1 MAKVFRLVAAA
12 VAVICVSGAAF
23 AQTAATGNI
32 EGVVTDASGGVLPGV
47 TVVIKNAETNVARE
61 VTSDSGG
68 RYRAT
73 ALQPGTYE
81 VTANLAGFQA
91 PALGRIEVLVGQTQA
106 VDVAMRPAGVSE
118 AVTVTGESPLI
129 DTQRTDVS
137 NVVGERAIEN
147 LPINGRRW
155 ENFVLLGPAVTNDGN
170 FGLVSYRGI
179 SGLYNNNTVDGAD
192 NNQAFFSEARGR
204 TRTSYSISQAAI
216 KEFQVGVSNFSA
228 EFGRAAGGTVNAIT
242 KSGTNTF
249 HGEGFYFLRD
259 DKFQAQDPF
268 TPIKPDERRQQYG
281 VSTGGPLRA
290 DKVFYF
296 VNFDQQRRDFPLLR
310 APGPEHVPH
319 RAVHGAG
326 LRRDARVLQRARR
339 LQSARR
345 QQQHPARQGR
355 LCDVESQQHHP
366 AVQHAP
372 LGLPQRRPDAAGHF
386 GGAVGERDRQGQDRL
401 RPRHGEHGALRALAQ

>member
-1 MAKVFRLVAAA
+1 MVRVFRLTAVAAA
-12 VAVICVSGAAF
+12 VICLSGAAF

-47 TVVIKNAETNVARE
+47 TVVVKNTETNVARE

-106 VDVAMRPAGVSE
+106 VDVAMRPAGVTE

-268 TPIKPDERRQQYG
+268 TPIKPDERRQQFG

-296 VNFDQQRRDFPLLR
+296 VNYDQQRAQLSVLR
-310 APGPEHVPH
+310 APGPEQLHH
-319 RAVHGAG
+319 RRVRGTRM
-326 LRRDARVLQRARR
+326 RRRPSRSTTGSASSIRAKATTKSC
-339 LQSARR
+339 SARSTTR
-345 QQQHPARQGR
+345 CRTATTSPCSTTCTAGTPPTASRR
-355 LCDVESQQHHP
+355 SRSFP
-366 AVQHAP
+366 W
-372 LGLPQRRPDAAGHF
+372 RRP
-386 GGAVGERDRQGQDRL
+386 
-401 RPRHGEHGALRALAQ
+401 PMALTR

>member
-1 MAKVFRLVAAA
+1 MGKVFHLVTAAFA
-12 VAVICVSGAAF
+12 IVFLSGAAY
-23 AQTAATGNI
+23 AQTAATGSI
-32 EGVVTDASGGVLPGV
+32 EGVVTDTSGAMLPGV
-47 TVVIKNAETNVARE
+47 TVVVKNTETNVARE
-61 VTSDSGG
+61 AITDSGG

-81 VTANLAGFQA
+81 VIATLAGFQA
-91 PALGRIEVLVGQTQA
+91 PALGRVEVLVGQTQS
-106 VDVAMRPAGVSE
+106 VDVAMRTAGFTE
-118 AVTVTGESPLI
+118 AVTVTGEAPLI

-228 EFGRAAGGTVNAIT
+228 EFGRAAGGTVNAVT

-249 HGEGFYFLRD
+249 RGEGFYFLRD
-259 DKFQAQDPF
+259 DKFQSQDPF
-268 TPIKPDERRQQYG
+268 TPFKPDERRQQFG
-281 VSTGGPLRA
+281 VSAGGAAPCGQGLLFREFRPA
-290 DKVFYF
+290 GP
-296 VNFDQQRRDFPLLR
+296 QLPLLR
-310 APGPEHVPH
+310 ASRSDHVHH
-319 RAVHGAG
+319 RRVHGTRLRLGAG
-326 LRRDARVLQRARR
+326 VLQRAERV
-339 LQSARR
+339 Q
-345 QQQHPARQGR
+345 PA
-355 LCDVESQQHHP
+355 
-366 AVQHAP
+366 
-372 LGLPQRRPDAAGHF
+372 
-386 GGAVGERDRQGQDRL
+386 
-401 RPRHGEHGALRALAQ
+401 

>member
-1 MAKVFRLVAAA
+1 MGRVFRIMTAALA
-12 VAVICVSGAAF
+12 IIVMAGAAL

-47 TVVIKNAETNVARE
+47 TVSVRNTATNVTRE
-61 VTSDSGG
+61 ATTDNGG

-81 VTANLAGFQA
+81 VAATLAGFQA
-91 PALGRIEVLVGQTQA
+91 APLGGIEVLVGQTQA
-106 VDVAMRPAGVSE
+106 VDVAMRPAGVTE

-137 NVVGERAIEN
+137 NVVGERAIQN

-249 HGEGFYFLRD
+249 RGEGFYFLRD
-259 DKFQAQDPF
+259 DKFQSKDPF
-268 TPIKPDERRQQYG
+268 TPFKPDERRQ
-281 VSTGGPLRA
+281 
-290 DKVFYF
+290 
-296 VNFDQQRRDFPLLR
+296 
-310 APGPEHVPH
+310 
-319 RAVHGAG
+319 
-326 LRRDARVLQRARR
+326 
-339 LQSARR
+339 
-345 QQQHPARQGR
+345 
-355 LCDVESQQHHP
+355 
-366 AVQHAP
+366 
-372 LGLPQRRPDAAGHF
+372 
-386 GGAVGERDRQGQDRL
+386 
-401 RPRHGEHGALRALAQ
+401 